1 MTCDR
6 CEESRAAGHSFCM
19 HCGAPLACPRCME
32 SREQGCVFC
41 PSCGRRL
48 VETHP
53 KRSPTTREILRNI
66 VLCVV
71 PVLVFLLVAEAVALV
86 VGFADVLEWAGKN
99 TVEVLVLIPR
109 LEVAAYLSGLGL
121 QLYWVA
127 VFAAILASVAVILWQ
142 SLPAAK
148 GASTEEARERFS
160 RTPLFWL
167 TMLLCAS
174 LLLNVVVGLLGMDPS
189 SADGVPVGFV
199 PEALYSFANAAVWE
213 EIIARMAYIGLPMA
227 VIAAICRKGR
237 DSLRFLLGGFGLSKA
252 AIVLIIVSS
261 LIFGFGHMSGWGLEK
276 VLPTTL
282 SGLIMGYA
290 YVRYGIHVSIGIHFL
305 TDFLGVLAGPDTLTL
320 AAIFIMAVMVL
331 GILCLIDLL
340 IGLNRSLD
348 GVRDL
353 PNWVPDRDS
362 SASRRDSD

>member
-86 VGFADVLEWAGKN
+86 VGFADVLEWAGKS

-127 VFAAILASVAVILWQ
+127 VFAAIY
-142 SLPAAK
+142 P
-148 GASTEEARERFS
+148 RFGFSS
-160 RTPLFWL
+160 RTAHVYGSPEDVRP
-167 TMLLCAS
+167 
-174 LLLNVVVGLLGMDPS
+174 LLLKVMDLHGYRLEK
-189 SADGVPVGFV
+189 DGG
-199 PEALYSFANAAVWE
+199 
-213 EIIARMAYIGLPMA
+213 
-227 VIAAICRKGR
+227 
-237 DSLRFLLGGFGLSKA
+237 DSLTFVKRSVISRLLKMWEDRITVSFDVAGLRLEGISKDL
-252 AIVLIIVSS
+252 VRLVS
-261 LIFGFGHMSGWGLEK
+261 GLE
-276 VLPTTL
+276 
-282 SGLIMGYA
+282 
-290 YVRYGIHVSIGIHFL
+290 
-305 TDFLGVLAGPDTLTL
+305 
-320 AAIFIMAVMVL
+320 
-331 GILCLIDLL
+331 
-340 IGLNRSLD
+340 
-348 GVRDL
+348 
-353 PNWVPDRDS
+353 
-362 SASRRDSD
+362 ASQREDV